1 MEETPNKDEITISND
16 GALPDR
22 AGKEKKA
29 PSVKREILEWVFAI
43 LVAVAVTLIIKFF
56 VFDIVRVDGHSMES
70 TLQNEDK
77 IILWKLGYE
86 PKRQDIIVLDSNY
99 KDREAELERR
109 KEEEGMSGLEA
120 LWFELFPPEE
130 YKNYPYIKR
139 VIGLPGDEID
149 IRDNQVYVNGELL
162 EEPYLDEGIAV
173 LPNQLEVPV
182 TVPEGYIF
190 VMGDN
195 RPKSLDSR
203 SDELGFVPL
212 EAVAGK
218 AVFRILPFSSFGT
231 IQ

>member
-1 MEETPNKDEITISND
+1 MEETPNKDEIIIQEEGISLS
-16 GALPDR
+16 GE
-22 AGKEKKA
+22 AGGKV
-29 PSVKREILEWVFAI
+29 PSVKKEILEWVFAI
-43 LVAVAVTLIIKFF
+43 LFAVVITLIIKFF
-56 VFDIVRVDGHSMES
+56 IFDIVRVDGHSMES

-77 IILWKLGYE
+77 VILWKLGYE

-99 KDREAELERR
+99 KDREAELDRR
-109 KEEEGMSGLEA
+109 KEEDGINGFEA
-120 LWFELFPPEE
+120 FWFELFPPKE

-149 IRDNQVYVNGELL
+149 IRDNKVYVNGEELN
-162 EEPYLDEGIAV
+162 EPYLDEGIAV
-173 LPNQLEVPV
+173 LPNQLEVPAV
-182 TVPEGYIF
+182 VPEGYIF

-203 SDELGFVPL
+203 SSELGFVPF

-218 AVFRILPFSSFGT
+218 AVFRILPFSSFGS